1 MGGKKT
7 KLPAMTALTEIGF
20 KTTNKKKEDCGN
32 RVFLLRLEVDAGRLG
47 GFYSSWLSLKKVEA
61 SPRQIGQVRF
71 V

>member
-1 MGGKKT
+1 M
-7 KLPAMTALTEIGF
+7 
-20 KTTNKKKEDCGN
+20 GN

>member
-1 MGGKKT
+1 MGK
-7 KLPAMTALTEIGF
+7 
-20 KTTNKKKEDCGN
+20 
-32 RVFLLRLEVDAGRLG
+32 RVFLLRLEVDAGRLR